1 MMQER
6 QGRKEGRKGGGE
18 TVCVSVSH
26 AALQR
31 HCHRKSLG
39 TR

>member
-6 QGRKEGRKGGGE
+6 QGRKEGRKGGE